1 MRSKHRTFG
10 HNFIAHDSCGVL
22 AIDGIFEEQEGDGVG
37 YQHVCCVTLEWSEIC
52 VDRTGQCTV
61 KDAREIGSCG
71 GYADSAWTIAARAN
85 KTAARYLESAT
96 IPIVIAT
103 CQISKRLF
111 VDRDH
116 TMQ

>member
-1 MRSKHRTFG
+1 M
-10 HNFIAHDSCGVL
+10 C
-22 AIDGIFEEQEGDGVG
+22 EQEW
-37 YQHVCCVTLEWSEIC
+37 TLQSEGRKI
-52 VDRTGQCTV
+52 V
-61 KDAREIGSCG
+61 SG

-103 CQISKRLF
+103 CQISERLF

>member
-1 MRSKHRTFG
+1 MSVINMFVVSLLSGQR
-10 HNFIAHDSCGVL
+10 
-22 AIDGIFEEQEGDGVG
+22 
-37 YQHVCCVTLEWSEIC
+37 YVCTEVE
-52 VDRTGQCTV
+52 TV
-61 KDAREIGSCG
+61 KDAREIGSSG
-71 GYADSAWTIAARAN
+71 GYADSASTIAAPAN

-103 CQISKRLF
+103 CQISERLF